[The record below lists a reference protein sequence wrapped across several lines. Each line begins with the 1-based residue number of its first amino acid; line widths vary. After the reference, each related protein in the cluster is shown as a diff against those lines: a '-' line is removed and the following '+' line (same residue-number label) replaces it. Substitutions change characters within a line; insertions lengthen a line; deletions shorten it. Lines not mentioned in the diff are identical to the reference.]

1 MAQKENKAGLL
12 KRILLVF
19 LVIGPASLLVLM
31 SSRSCDH
38 KFKELDTMGEM
49 PAYSFEDI
57 HGKKYT
63 NASFKNKIVLF
74 TTLQPTC
81 PDSCSVSLW
90 FIHRLIY
97 KNIKDN
103 KKRLGHVK
111 IVSFVTDGKGN
122 PVDDLSDMQFIL
134 EDEVI
139 NYDPEIWILAKG
151 DPRKVYNI
159 SRNGENL
166 LQKGDKYY
174 GGEAFQELMLLAD
187 KENQLRMVLEGNEEG
202 MVRTMFQHMALLD
215 KQYDKEAF
223 KKKHKMK

>member
-31 SSRSCDH
+31 SSRSCEH
-38 KFKELDTMGEM
+38 KFKELDDMGEI
-49 PAYSFEDI
+49 PAFAFEDI

-63 NASFKNKIVLF
+63 NDSFRQNVVLF

-103 KKRLGHVK
+103 KKKLGHVK

-122 PVDDLSDMQFIL
+122 PVDDLKDMQFIL
-134 EDEVI
+134 EDQVV

-151 DPRKVYNI
+151 DPKKVYNI
-159 SRNGENL
+159 SRNGKNL
-166 LQKGDKYY
+166 LEGDNN
-174 GGEAFQELMLLAD
+174 GEAFQKLLLLSD
-187 KENQLRMVLEGNEEG
+187 KNNRLRMVLEGNEEG

-215 KQYDKEAF
+215 KQYDKAAF
-223 KKKHKMK
+223 KKKHEND

>member
-31 SSRSCDH
+31 SSRSCEH
-38 KFKELDTMGEM
+38 KFKVLDDMGEM

-63 NASFKNKIVLF
+63 NKSFKDQVVLF

-90 FIHRLIY
+90 FLDRSIY
-97 KNIKDN
+97 QNIQRN
-103 KKRLGHVK
+103 KKKLGHVK
-111 IVSFVTDGKGN
+111 IVSFVTDGFGKS
-122 PVDDLSDMQFIL
+122 VDDLKDMTFIL
-134 EDEVI
+134 NDQVV
-139 NYDPEIWILAKG
+139 NYDPDIWILVKG
-151 DPRKVYNI
+151 DPKQVYNI

-166 LQKGDKYY
+166 LAKGDQYF

-187 KENQLRMVLEGNEEG
+187 KENHLRMVLKGQEEG

-215 KQYDKEAF
+215 KEYDKEDY
-223 KKKHKMK
+223 KKKHHIK